1 VAAPAAKRVWDLSR
15 DGVRRSLEESLER
28 LGLDRVDVA
37 LVHDPDNHE
46 REAAEQALPALVELR
61 DQGMVRAIGAG
72 MNQAEM
78 LTRFVRELDL
88 DLVLMAGR
96 YSLLDQGALAEL
108 LPACVERG
116 VAVVIGGVFNSGLLA
131 DPRPGA
137 TFDYAPAPPELV
149 ERAGRLQAVCARHG
163 VPLRAAAL
171 AFPFG
176 HPAVASVLVG
186 ARTAAEVQDA
196 VAMVD
201 RPVPAELWAELVA
214 EGLLPGQ
221 VPVPTS

>member
-1 VAAPAAKRVWDLSR
+1 MATPAAKRVWDFSR

-61 DQGMVRAIGAG
+61 DQGVVQAIGAG

-96 YSLLDQGALAEL
+96 YSLLDQGHWPSCCR
-108 LPACVERG
+108 PA
-116 VAVVIGGVFNSGLLA
+116 SS
-131 DPRPGA
+131 
-137 TFDYAPAPPELV
+137 
-149 ERAGRLQAVCARHG
+149 AGWR
-163 VPLRAAAL
+163 
-171 AFPFG
+171 
-176 HPAVASVLVG
+176 
-186 ARTAAEVQDA
+186 
-196 VAMVD
+196 
-201 RPVPAELWAELVA
+201 W
-214 EGLLPGQ
+214 
-221 VPVPTS
+221 